1 MLLFLVE
8 RKIYIR
14 QSLREVVLCIPCGT
28 YRRAP
33 ILGTSLARAS
43 LRYCACYE
51 QSRAT
56 VTCYMRAGKIYGD
69 MNSVTCN
76 QQCLEAPKKKGTNAR
91 VARPFTKHG
100 EGVHTQRG
108 DDSANGRGEHTQQT
122 ITCQFYDCQFGSI
135 YCTVF

>member
-1 MLLFLVE
+1 MV
-8 RKIYIR
+8 
-14 QSLREVVLCIPCGT
+14 
-28 YRRAP
+28 
-33 ILGTSLARAS
+33 
-43 LRYCACYE
+43 
-51 QSRAT
+51 
-56 VTCYMRAGKIYGD
+56 
-69 MNSVTCN
+69 NSVTCN

-122 ITCQFYDCQFGSI
+122 MVTCQFYDCQFGSI